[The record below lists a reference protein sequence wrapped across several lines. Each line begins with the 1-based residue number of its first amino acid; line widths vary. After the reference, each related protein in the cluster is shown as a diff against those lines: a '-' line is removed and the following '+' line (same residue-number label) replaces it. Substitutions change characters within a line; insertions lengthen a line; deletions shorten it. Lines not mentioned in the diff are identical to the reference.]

1 MYGTHSMASSRPILV
16 TGSHRSG
23 TGWVSRI
30 LAGSSTP
37 VHYIWEP
44 FSVLA
49 RPGICAARFR
59 VWFPY
64 VTEDNEAT
72 CLAAVRDTVALRY
85 RVGAE
90 LRAVRSPKD
99 VARLVRD
106 LVSTRGAARAGAR
119 PLLKDPI
126 ALFSAEWLCDRFGA
140 QPVVLIRHPAAFA
153 SSLVRHGWRH
163 PFGDFLAQP
172 GLMRERLSAWEGEIE
187 RFAQVEQPLLEQA
200 ILLWNIL
207 HGEIARLRATRPE
220 WIYRRHEDLVMEPLE
235 GFTDLY
241 QRLGLADD
249 GSLPAVV
256 EHYSGASNP
265 VDVGRPGDQR
275 RDSKAGLTL
284 WKDRLS
290 ADQIARVRDGT
301 AEVAAAFYADDE
313 W

>member
-1 MYGTHSMASSRPILV
+1 MYGTHSMESSRPILV

-30 LAGSSTP
+30 LAGSATP

-49 RPGICAARFR
+49 RPGICAAGFR

-64 VTEDNEAT
+64 VTDDNEAT
-72 CLAAVRDTVALRY
+72 YLAAVRDTVALRY
-85 RVGAE
+85 GVGAE

-99 VARLVRD
+99 VARMIRD
-106 LVSTRGAARAGAR
+106 LASTRRAARIGAR

-126 ALFSAEWLCDRFGA
+126 ALFSAEWLAERFGA
-140 QPVVLIRHPAAFA
+140 QPVVLIRHPAAFT
-153 SSLVRHGWRH
+153 SSLLRHGWRH

-172 GLMRERLSAWEGEIE
+172 VLMRDRLADSEQEIR

-207 HGEIARLRATRPE
+207 HGEIARVRAARPE
-220 WIYRRHEDLVMEPLE
+220 WMYRRHEDLVMQPLE

-241 QRLGLADD
+241 ERLGLADD

-265 VDVGRPGDQR
+265 ADVRSPGDQR
-275 RDSKAGLTL
+275 RDSKAGVGL
-284 WKDRLS
+284 WKERLS
-290 ADQIARVRDGT
+290 PEQIARVREGT
-301 AEVAAAFYADDE
+301 AEVASAFYADQE